1 MIAKS
6 GFQLKSVNKTHEWP
20 FQKACFAIFTIMP
33 VEYTLEPEKWIER
46 YADALFSYTYSR
58 INRQDIAEDL
68 VQDTFFSAL
77 KAKDTFQFNSSEKT
91 WLISILKRKI
101 IDHYRKK
108 STQNELN
115 VYDKDTKDGF
125 TNHFFEAEGKVDHW
139 TDANS
144 PKIWGRDFETKL
156 EGDEFNDILKG
167 CLDKLPQKWAAV
179 FTLKNM
185 EDMDSEEICKELQ
198 IAPSNYWVIMHR
210 AKLQLREC
218 MEINWVG
225 K

>member
-1 MIAKS
+1 MS
-6 GFQLKSVNKTHEWP
+6 
-20 FQKACFAIFTIMP
+20 
-33 VEYTLEPEKWIER
+33 VEYTLEPDKWIER
-46 YADALFSYTYSR
+46 YADALYGYAYSR

-91 WLISILKRKI
+91 WLIAILKRKI

-115 VYDKDTKDGF
+115 IYDKETKDGF
-125 TNHFFEAEGKVDHW
+125 ISHFFEGDGRVDHW
-139 TDANS
+139 TDAS
-144 PKIWGRDFETKL
+144 APKEWGKNFETKV
-156 EGDEFNDILKG
+156 ETDEFNSILKN
-167 CLDKLPQKWAAV
+167 CLGKLPEKWAAV

-185 EDMDSEEICKELQ
+185 EDLDSEEICKELQ

-218 MEINWVG
+218 MQINWFD

>member
-1 MIAKS
+1 MS
-6 GFQLKSVNKTHEWP
+6 T
-20 FQKACFAIFTIMP
+20 
-33 VEYTLEPEKWIER
+33 EYTLEPDKWIER
-46 YADALFSYTYSR
+46 YSDALYGYTFAR
-58 INRQDIAEDL
+58 INRQDVAEDL

-91 WLISILKRKI
+91 WLIAILKRKI
-101 IDHYRKK
+101 IDYYRKK

-115 VYDKDTKDGF
+115 IYDKDTKDDF
-125 TNHFFEAEGKVDHW
+125 MNHFFEADGRVDHW
-139 TDANS
+139 TDSHA
-144 PKIWGRDFETKL
+144 PKEWKKDFETKV
-156 EGDEFNDILKG
+156 ESDEFYDILKG
-167 CLDKLPQKWAAV
+167 CLGKLPQKWAAV

-185 EDMDSEEICKELQ
+185 EDLDSEEICKELQ

-218 MEINWVG
+218 MELNWFE

>member
-1 MIAKS
+1 MNS
-6 GFQLKSVNKTHEWP
+6 YFYRVPT
-20 FQKACFAIFTIMP
+20 
-33 VEYTLEPEKWIER
+33 EYTLEPDKWIER
-46 YADALFSYTYSR
+46 YADALFGYAYSR

-77 KAKDTFQFNSSEKT
+77 KAKDTFLFNSSEKT
-91 WLISILKRKI
+91 WLVAILKRKI

-115 VYDKDTKDGF
+115 IFDKDTKDGF
-125 TNHFFEAEGKVDHW
+125 MNHFFETEGSPGHW
-139 TDANS
+139 SDENA
-144 PKIWGRDFETKL
+144 PKQWRKDFETQV
-156 EGDEFNDILKG
+156 ESDEFYDILKN
-167 CLDKLPQKWAAV
+167 CLGKLPEKWAAV

-185 EDMDSEEICKELQ
+185 DDLESEEICKELQ

-218 MEINWVG
+218 LQINWFE